1 MSRRKNKHGEHENHE
16 RWLVSYADFITLLFA
31 FFTVLYATSVVDLRK
46 QEEFQESIKRS
57 FAGFVGLT
65 SGGGEFDTV
74 NDSRS
79 ATLVPPLLD
88 GFPVIHLTARDL
100 QKQVEDQLEDEISET
115 PTGQDKVIQEVFHD
129 TVGVRIQLASSKLFA
144 SGSSELL
151 TDSAAALDRLGRVL
165 KSTNR
170 RLIIEG
176 HTDDLPIQSSRFP
189 SNWELSANRATKIVR
204 YLMSRHDIP
213 ASRLTAVAYADQKPV
228 APNDTEGNRGRNRRI
243 EILIV
248 TSGSSGI

>member
-1 MSRRKNKHGEHENHE
+1 MSRRRNKHGEHENNE

-46 QEEFQESIKRS
+46 QEEFQDSIKRS
-57 FAGFVGLT
+57 FAGFIGLT
-65 SGGGEFDTV
+65 NSGGEFDTV
-74 NDSRS
+74 ADSRS

-88 GFPVIHLTARDL
+88 GFPVLQLTTREL
-100 QKQVEDQLEDEISET
+100 QKQVEGELEEEIVD
-115 PTGQDKVIQEVFHD
+115 PRVGQDKLVQEVFHD
-129 TVGVRIQLASSKLFA
+129 TVGVRIHLAASKLFA

-151 TDSAAALDRLGRVL
+151 SDSAASLDRLGRVL

-170 RLIIEG
+170 RLIVEG
-176 HTDDLPIQSSRFP
+176 HTDDLPIQNSRFP

-204 YLMSRHDIP
+204 YLVARHGISP
-213 ASRLTAVAYADQKPV
+213 AKLTAVAYADQRPV
-228 APNDTEGNRGRNRRI
+228 AANDGEGNRARNRRI

-248 TSGSSGI
+248 TTSASGL